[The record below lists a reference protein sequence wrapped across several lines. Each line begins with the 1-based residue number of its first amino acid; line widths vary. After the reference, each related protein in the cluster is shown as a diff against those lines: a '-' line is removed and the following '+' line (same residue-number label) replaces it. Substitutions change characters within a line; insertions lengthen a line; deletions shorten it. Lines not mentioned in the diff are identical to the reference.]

1 MRASNE
7 HAKRVALVEQERE
20 FLRRDLQA
28 SREHMTKREAEIGD
42 TLKMVRE
49 RDEKI
54 KSQRSK
60 KKALKKEIEE
70 MRAQVV
76 QAS

>member
-1 MRASNE
+1 M
-7 HAKRVALVEQERE
+7 
-20 FLRRDLQA
+20 QA

-60 KKALKKEIEE
+60 KKAMKKEIEE
-70 MRAQVV
+70 LRVQVV

>member
-1 MRASNE
+1 M
-7 HAKRVALVEQERE
+7 
-20 FLRRDLQA
+20 QA

-70 MRAQVV
+70 LRVQVV